1 VDGLSVKPERERCEA
16 SGPGFAPLPAISP
29 LTGGSYDLATRR
41 AIGCGSS
48 RWPLT
53 GLSQS
58 PVVGAVLPGIL
69 TLAGGS
75 VLALSVAEA
84 TSDADQ
90 QLLGQQMLA
99 VVIGTAIGVF
109 VGLCLVSRN
118 IKLPILR
125 P

>member
-1 VDGLSVKPERERCEA
+1 MTWLLGGQLAVGL
-16 SGPGFAPLPAISP
+16 
-29 LTGGSYDLATRR
+29 LA
-41 AIGCGSS
+41 GL
-48 RWPLT
+48 LT